1 MVAGG
6 QTYKFIE
13 HDRFFIENSVEY
25 LDVDQMELG
34 WQMAPE
40 LPLYL
45 FHPTTMVTSYRQDSV
60 YLMGGII
67 VPPRTPAALAGAIRL
82 DVWDSEVNQRVFEFK
97 CKSPTPV
104 PRFSGFE
111 EAKLQDTRINCEWIT
126 LDTKLEDYNQDL
138 TAVGISNEFADELC
152 N

>member
-1 MVAGG
+1 
-6 QTYKFIE
+6 
-13 HDRFFIENSVEY
+13 
-25 LDVDQMELG
+25 
-34 WQMAPE
+34 
-40 LPLYL
+40 
-45 FHPTTMVTSYRQDSV
+45 MVTSYRQDSV

-138 TAVGISNEFADELC
+138 TAVAISNEFADELC